1 MKKDNDSFPSF
12 FEQVK
17 NLSSLASNVAKDVVE
32 GKKMLSS
39 KKVQDERWDIC
50 DTCYHNCGGRCAI
63 CGCQIGTKVKFAAS
77 RCPLMK
83 WNENYDAES

>member
-17 NLSSLASNVAKDVVE
+17 NLSSLASDVAKDVVDR
-32 GKKMLSS
+32 KKILSS
-39 KKVQDERWDIC
+39 EKVQDERWEIC
-50 DTCYHNCGGRCAI
+50 GTCSHNYDGRCAI
-63 CGCQIGTKVKFAAS
+63 CGCHIGNKVKFSAS

-83 WNENYDAES
+83 WNENYDIES